1 MTSVP
6 FALEQASSSGVKW
19 WMSGNQEG
27 LPQQRSID
35 GKSTFELLS
44 DLVAF
49 GMVMSENQGA
59 LPSLPC
65 GFTQTVAVRD

>member
-1 MTSVP
+1 
-6 FALEQASSSGVKW
+6 
-19 WMSGNQEG
+19 MSGNQEG
-27 LPQQRSID
+27 PPQQRSID